1 MGKNVVFKA
10 QLKRK
15 IKNTALV
22 GQSSIVDNSKVE
34 VMVRVDN
41 KEAGYF
47 YEWQLDKFDN
57 RLQMIRDLLEEYFE
71 VGELPELNESNDP
84 FWDPPEA
91 VLIGQAYIKYEALA
105 YVMDSD
111 I

>member
-1 MGKNVVFKA
+1 
-10 QLKRK
+10 
-15 IKNTALV
+15 
-22 GQSSIVDNSKVE
+22 
-34 VMVRVDN
+34 MVRVDN